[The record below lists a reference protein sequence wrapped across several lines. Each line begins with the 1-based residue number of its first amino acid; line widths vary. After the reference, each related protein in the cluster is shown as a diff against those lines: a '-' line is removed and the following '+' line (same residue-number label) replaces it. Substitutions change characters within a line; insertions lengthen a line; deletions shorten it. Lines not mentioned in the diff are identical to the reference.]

1 MTDMEDELTNDNIMK
16 AFGLLE
22 FTDEPVTS
30 EEKKGVPEGR
40 FTVDKKRK
48 FARKQEILTILS
60 ISKIQ
65 LVVYYQCCLLIG

>member
-1 MTDMEDELTNDNIMK
+1 MADTEDEFTNDNIMK
-16 AFGLLE
+16 AFGLQE
-22 FTDEPVTS
+22 FTDEPATN
-30 EEKKGVPEGR
+30 EENKGVPQGS

-65 LVVYYQCCLLIG
+65 LVVYYQCC